1 MNRLT
6 EHPEGGSWRQR
17 HRRPL
22 QWIALTLLVGL
33 ALLWIFFDWNWF
45 KRPLESLVEARTG
58 RTFQLQG
65 DLDVDLGRII
75 GVDVGG
81 FHLGN
86 PAGAEREWMA
96 TSGPVRIDVAFWPL
110 WRGRFEVERVTSS
123 TPDIWLETGKDGN
136 NWDFGLPPSSG
147 EPNWQIRQLWVEGGR
162 LRFSDA
168 PQKTQLD
175 ISLDS
180 VAAKDQAQAP
190 ALAVDGDGQWR
201 GNDFK
206 LAGQIESPLELTEEG
221 RPYRI
226 DLRASAGATHARA
239 RGTLTD
245 PFQLL
250 QTFDLQ
256 LALRGQDLEDL
267 YPLLGLALPPTAPY
281 AFDGRLQRDVD
292 QWRYNGFKGKVG
304 DSDLAGDVHIDA
316 AGKRPYFRAQL
327 VSQRLDFDDLAG
339 FVGAAPSTSGNETA
353 NAEQKA
359 LKAQQAASVR
369 LLPETPYDLD
379 KLHAMDADVR
389 WQAHRIEAPQ
399 LPIDDMDAH
408 LLLEGG
414 LLKLQP
420 LNFGVADG
428 DIRATIQ
435 MDARKNPIV
444 THADIAVRKLDL
456 PKLLPDSALAKD
468 AIGRIGG
475 DIKIRGQG
483 NSIAAI
489 FGSADGDIALGMGRG
504 QISNLIMELAGL
516 DIAESLRFLIGKD
529 RQVPIRC
536 AFADFSVKDGM
547 MQTRAFAFD
556 STDTIIIGE
565 GSINLKDEHLDL
577 LLRPRPKDRS
587 LLSLRS
593 PLRLSGTFKQ
603 PTFRPD
609 LKALGMRGAIAL
621 ALAPTPP
628 PAALLATFESG
639 PGEDSNCGGEYAR

>member
-1 MNRLT
+1 MNTPT
-6 EHPEGGSWRQR
+6 EHPGGARWRQR

-22 QWIALTLLVGL
+22 QWTGL
-33 ALLWIFFDWNWF
+33 ALLVALIVLWFLFDWNWF

-58 RTFQLQG
+58 RAFQIQG

-75 GVDVGG
+75 GIDVGG
-81 FHLGN
+81 IRLGN
-86 PAGAEREWMA
+86 PAGSEREWMA
-96 TSGPVRIDVAFWPL
+96 TSGPLRIDVAFWPL
-110 WRGRFEVERVTSS
+110 WRGRLDIARVGAK
-123 TPDIWLETGKDGN
+123 TPDLWLETGKDGN
-136 NWDFGLPPSSG
+136 NWDFGLPASDG
-147 EPNWQIRQLWVEGGR
+147 EPRWQVRQLWVEGGR

-180 VAAKDQAQAP
+180 VATDDPSQAP
-190 ALAVDGDGQWR
+190 ALALDGGGQWR
-201 GNDFK
+201 GNVFK
-206 LAGQIESPLELTEEG
+206 LGGQIASPLELTEEG
-221 RPYRI
+221 KPYRV
-226 DLRASAGATHARA
+226 DLRASAGTTHARA

-245 PFQLL
+245 PFELL

-256 LALRGQDLEDL
+256 LALRGQDLEHL

-281 AFDGRLQRDVD
+281 AFDGRLRRDVD
-292 QWRYNGFKGKVG
+292 QWRYNDFKGKVG

-316 AGKRPYFRAQL
+316 AGERPYFRAQL

-339 FVGAAPSTSGNETA
+339 FVGAAPSTTGGETA
-353 NAEQKA
+353 NAAQKA
-359 LKAQQAASVR
+359 LKAEQAASTR
-369 LLPETPYDLD
+369 LLPETPYDLT
-379 KLHAMDADVR
+379 KLRAMDADVR
-389 WQAHRIEAPQ
+389 WKAHRIEAPK

-435 MDARKNPIV
+435 MDARRNPIV
-444 THADIAVRKLDL
+444 TQADVTLRKLNL
-456 PKLLPDSALAKD
+456 PKLLPDATLTKD

-475 DIKIRGQG
+475 DLRIRGQG

-504 QISNLIMELAGL
+504 RISNLIMELAGL

-536 AFADFSVKDGM
+536 AFADFSVTNGL
-547 MQTRAFAFD
+547 MQTRALAFD
-556 STDTIIIGE
+556 STDTIIVGE
-565 GSINLKDEHLDL
+565 GTINLKDERLDL

-593 PLRLSGTFKQ
+593 PLRVSGTFKQ
-603 PTFRPD
+603 PAFRPD

-621 ALAPTPP
+621 ALATITP
-628 PAALLATFESG
+628 PAALLATFETG
-639 PGEDSNCGGEYAR
+639 PGEDSDCGGEYAR

>member
-1 MNRLT
+1 M
-6 EHPEGGSWRQR
+6 
-17 HRRPL
+17 
-22 QWIALTLLVGL
+22 
-33 ALLWIFFDWNWF
+33 
-45 KRPLESLVEARTG
+45 
-58 RTFQLQG
+58 
-65 DLDVDLGRII
+65 
-75 GVDVGG
+75 
-81 FHLGN
+81 
-86 PAGAEREWMA
+86 
-96 TSGPVRIDVAFWPL
+96 
-110 WRGRFEVERVTSS
+110 
-123 TPDIWLETGKDGN
+123 
-136 NWDFGLPPSSG
+136 
-147 EPNWQIRQLWVEGGR
+147 
-162 LRFSDA
+162 
-168 PQKTQLD
+168 
-175 ISLDS
+175 
-180 VAAKDQAQAP
+180 
-190 ALAVDGDGQWR
+190 
-201 GNDFK
+201 
-206 LAGQIESPLELTEEG
+206 
-221 RPYRI
+221 
-226 DLRASAGATHARA
+226 
-239 RGTLTD
+239 
-245 PFQLL
+245 
-250 QTFDLQ
+250 
-256 LALRGQDLEDL
+256 RGQDLEDL

-292 QWRYNGFKGKVG
+292 QWRYNGSKGKVG

-399 LPIDDMDAH
+399 LPIDDMDGH

-621 ALAPTPP
+621 ALATITP